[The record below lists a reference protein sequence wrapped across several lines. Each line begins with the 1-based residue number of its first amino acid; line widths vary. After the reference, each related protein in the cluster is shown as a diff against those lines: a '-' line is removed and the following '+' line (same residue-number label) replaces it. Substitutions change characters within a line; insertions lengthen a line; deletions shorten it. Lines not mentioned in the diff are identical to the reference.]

1 MLNSMFRKRM
11 IIAICA
17 MALLVMGYSALQR
30 QSTSLEIT
38 GSTIAMKGRQNF
50 VITEDGRLWVWGI
63 SSGWAHLSGD
73 LGARIQ
79 TPINILE
86 NVVTVSSSDRS
97 PRQLEDG
104 RPRRAMAITED
115 GGLWNLAFEEQR
127 NDDGSIQWD
136 PAPERIKGDVIS
148 VSIGR
153 SFVMVLKNDGSLW
166 TWGRNEAGQ
175 LGDARVGVD
184 WQEWDNSSP
193 DFVKIMDGV
202 VAISAGHHH
211 AMAIREDGSLWT
223 WGANNSGQ
231 LGNGTVTSSWNVSNY
246 TPTRIMDDVV
256 YISAGDSSSAAIKTD
271 GSLWIWGQNS
281 IGRPRYSTEMI
292 NRHYPERILDDVAL
306 VSCRALIKTDGSMW
320 AWGRTSLGSISAM
333 FDKTSEVYE
342 PIQIMEDV
350 IYVQTCYDIIALR
363 DDGSLWHV
371 EWHPHSPNNYVLI
384 KEGVRLPNR

>member
-166 TWGRNEAGQ
+166 TWGSNGVGQ
-175 LGDARVGVD
+175 LGDGTTIDRHYPVRIIESGVI
-184 WQEWDNSSP
+184 S
-193 DFVKIMDGV
+193 
-202 VAISAGHHH
+202 ISAGEGYS
-211 AMAIREDGSLWT
+211 AAIKADGSLWT
-223 WGANNSGQ
+223 WGSNREGR
-231 LGNGTVTSSWNVSNY
+231 LGISQVIEPSPEFPIIPYPTKVMENVA
-246 TPTRIMDDVV
+246 DVQ
-256 YISAGDSSSAAIKTD
+256 ASSSMTVLQTD
-271 GSLWIWGQNS
+271 GSVWTLEHH
-281 IGRPRYSTEMI
+281 R
-292 NRHYPERILDDVAL
+292 
-306 VSCRALIKTDGSMW
+306 RA
-320 AWGRTSLGSISAM
+320 
-333 FDKTSEVYE
+333 
-342 PIQIMEDV
+342 
-350 IYVQTCYDIIALR
+350 
-363 DDGSLWHV
+363 
-371 EWHPHSPNNYVLI
+371 PNNRVQI
-384 KEGVRLPNR
+384 KEGIRLPNR